1 MAWKSTEWFK
11 QGAQVWQMTDHATE
25 KWVTIG
31 EIACAKSNQ
40 RNKNIKKQEKSD
52 NDDETAIDHR

>member
-1 MAWKSTEWFK
+1 
-11 QGAQVWQMTDHATE
+11 MTDHATE

-40 RNKNIKKQEKSD
+40 RNKNIKKQK
-52 NDDETAIDHR
+52 NPIMMTKQQ